1 MKALIILSIFL
12 SFNQL
17 SPIKIN
23 GEKAR
28 IAHVNTSQENLSHSE
43 WTKLLQ
49 KYVDTKGLV
58 NYLTFKKDE
67 TALDSYLQK
76 LSENEPKENWSK
88 QETLAYYI
96 NLYNA
101 ATVKLIVENLPINS
115 IKDINRPWTKSRIQV
130 GNDKLSLDDIE
141 HKILRKMDEPRVHF
155 ALNCASISCPKLI
168 PEAYTADKLN
178 EQLERVTKEFINSS
192 ENNITSDFIQ
202 ISSIFKWYRR
212 DYKVNGK
219 VDVIGFINQYSEV
232 KINPSAKISYTS
244 YDWGLNQQ

>member
-1 MKALIILSIFL
+1 MKAFIMLIVFV
-12 SFNQL
+12 SFNQH

-23 GEKAR
+23 DDKAS

-49 KYVDTKGLV
+49 KHVNNKGLV
-58 NYLTFKKDE
+58 NYITFKKDKA
-67 TALDSYLQK
+67 ALDSYLQM
-76 LSENEPKENWSK
+76 LSENEPKEKWSK
-88 QETLAYYI
+88 HEILAYYI

-101 ATVKLIVENLPINS
+101 ATVRLIVENLPINS
-115 IKDINRPWTKSRIQV
+115 IKDISRPWTKSRIQV

-141 HKILRKMDEPRVHF
+141 HRILRKMDEPRVHF
-155 ALNCASISCPKLI
+155 ALNCASFSCPKLI
-168 PEAYTADKLN
+168 SEAYTATKLN
-178 EQLERVTKEFINSS
+178 KQLERVTKEFINSS
-192 ENNITSDFIQ
+192 ENNIAADFIK

-212 DYKVNGK
+212 DFKVNGK

-232 KINPSAKISYTS
+232 RIRPSAKISYTS